1 MERES
6 GQKGG
11 RREID
16 RQRVAAHGAREW
28 TEGRTERERDRE
40 SQHMERESGQ
50 KGGRREIDRQR
61 VAAHGAR
68 EWTEGRTERDR

>member
-1 MERES
+1 
-6 GQKGG
+6 
-11 RREID
+11 
-16 RQRVAAHGAREW
+16 
-28 TEGRTERERDRE
+28 
-40 SQHMERESGQ
+40 MERESGQ

>member
-16 RQRVAAHGAREW
+16 RQRVAAHGWEQKRE
-28 TEGRTERERDRE
+28 GERVD
-40 SQHMERESGQ
+40 
-50 KGGRREIDRQR
+50 RRED
-61 VAAHGAR
+61 G
-68 EWTEGRTERDR
+68 ER